1 MKIFQKTA
9 AILLGAVM
17 IGSSLCGCTQ
27 ATVFGSYPKDYSWS
41 YKDSISTMSMGEYI
55 YYNYNSFYQ
64 ASDKVENNSG
74 NFLSQKVKDDDG
86 VEMTAEQF
94 IKNSTDS
101 SCRNYLYVNKKFN
114 DMKLSLTQDE
124 ITNYKANADSQWSS
138 YKNVFEA
145 YGVSKDSFVH
155 AAYENAAKY
164 EAIFKKL
171 YQKGGEKEV
180 SMDELKKYYEDNYVN
195 YSYISVALYDTETNS
210 ETSETSTKKKSDD
223 EVKKIKANM
232 DKYAKAINDGTSYED
247 EIKVYMEDYKVES
260 DPTVSA
266 TEILENSSLGDDLKK
281 AIEELKEGEAK
292 YIVVGE
298 SGDTPSAYLIYKGK
312 IKDESSKL
320 ESDSSL
326 EYSTLINMKSEEF
339 RKYMDTEAAK
349 HKCEINTEGIEKYP
363 AEMFIVEEQPTEDS
377 TEG

>member
-9 AILLGAVM
+9 AIVLGAVM

-27 ATVFGSYPKDYSWS
+27 ATIFGSYPKDYSWS
-41 YKDSISTMSMGEYI
+41 YKDNNSTMSMGEYI
-55 YYNYNSFYQ
+55 YYNYSSFYQ
-64 ASDKVENNSG
+64 ASTKVENSSG

-86 VEMTAEQF
+86 TEMTAEQF

-101 SCRNYLYVNKKFN
+101 ACRNYLYVNKKFN
-114 DMKLSLTQDE
+114 DMKLSLTQEE
-124 ITNYKANADSQWSS
+124 ISSYKSNADSQWSS
-138 YKNVFEA
+138 AKSAFES
-145 YGVSKDSFVH
+145 YGIGKDSFVH
-155 AAYENAAKY
+155 AGYENAAKY

-195 YSYISVALYDTETNS
+195 YSYISTALYDTETNS

-223 EVKKIKANM
+223 EIKKIKSDM
-232 DKYAKAINDGTSYED
+232 DKYAKAINNGTSYED
-247 EIKVYMEDYKVES
+247 EIKVYMKDYKMES
-260 DPTVSA
+260 DPTISA

-281 AIEELKEGEAK
+281 AIEGLKEGEAK

-298 SGDTPSAYLIYKGK
+298 KGDTPSAYLIYKGK

-320 ESDSSL
+320 ESDSNL
-326 EYSTLINMKSEEF
+326 EYSTLVNMKSEEF
-339 RKYMDTEAAK
+339 KKDIDTEAAK

-363 AEMFIVEEQPTEDS
+363 AKIFVVEEQPTEDS
-377 TEG
+377 TGE